1 MIQMLSP
8 ADFIFNDYPE
18 HPYYVESQYL
28 AETNGFQTIYLDP
41 VAKITNPYPSSE
53 NKFSVLNLT
62 NNQLSSIYQDQ
73 FALTYSKQD
82 AFPENSPY
90 FPGVRFLSPG
100 IVVFERPPTY
110 QIVDLDHEYRDNI
123 NDETSSSQYYI
134 PIPWQVYV
142 CVYNPEDMRLHS
154 VKMFFADSFLSDINQ
169 TVYCPP
175 LFNFYSNGNL
185 CRPFFASM
193 EDIEKYPQDI
203 NGIIASAY
211 DWVWNSGFNFDITE
225 NIAQFLS
232 SKKFEQF
239 EPWAETKAPKSVQ
252 FLIDNPIYGLPRI
265 THKSY
270 FQSLF
275 KCWESVPLDQISNIV
290 WSNYTQAEFYYQE
303 INNVSS
309 DFFYTY
315 VATNGITLCEDYD
328 EDSDEDEYE
337 HYCEDCMSADAVRD
351 SEEYRIVFIEA
362 TKIPPK
368 SIGFAIQESINYA
381 KNNRL
386 VDKCANVVTFQK
398 SFIDIYKKY
407 VLEG

>member
-1 MIQMLSP
+1 MLSP
-8 ADFIFNDYPE
+8 ADFIYNDSFE
-18 HPYYVESQYL
+18 IPYYVESQYFSK
-28 AETNGFQTIYLDP
+28 TNGFQTFFPDP
-41 VAKITNPYPSSE
+41 VNKISNPYPDRD
-53 NKFSVLNLT
+53 NKFSVLNLNPNEVNT
-62 NNQLSSIYQDQ
+62 IYQNY
-73 FALTYSKQD
+73 FALTNPLQNSFVD
-82 AFPENSPY
+82 GSPY
-90 FPGVRFLSPG
+90 FPGVRFLAPG

-110 QIVDLDHEYRDNI
+110 QIIDLDHDYRDNI
-123 NDETSSSQYYI
+123 NDDTNSSQYYI

-142 CVYNPEDMRLHS
+142 CIYNPTDMRLHS
-154 VKMFFADSFLSDINQ
+154 VKMFFANSFLSDADQ

-252 FLIDNPIYGLPRI
+252 FLVDNPIYGLPRL

-290 WSNYTQAEFYYQE
+290 WSNYTKAEFYYQE

-309 DFFYTY
+309 DFFYDY
-315 VATNGITLCEDYD
+315 ISSNGITVCEDDYD
-328 EDSDEDEYE
+328 EDDEE
-337 HYCEDCMSADAVRD
+337 HEHWCEDCVPSDVVRESLEYQSAYA
-351 SEEYRIVFIEA
+351 EA
-362 TKIPPK
+362 TRIPAK
-368 SIGFAIQESINYA
+368 SIGFAIQDSVNYA
-381 KNNRL
+381 KQNRL
-386 VDKCANVVTFQK
+386 IQSSSNIITFQK
-398 SFIDIYKKY
+398 SFLDIYKKY
-407 VLEG
+407 VVEG